1 MTTSASIVGEEIVAG
16 DAAAAPPTPLS
27 NSVRGRI
34 LIYLGVLVML
44 LGFGAPYGG
53 LIDTPISFFLKNKLH
68 LDAHQIADFRLLSGI
83 PLYLSFVFGFA
94 RDTWNPFGMRDRG
107 FLVLFGAACAAIYV
121 YFAFTTP
128 NATTLLIAV
137 VLLTTAF
144 LFVASAQAGLSS
156 VIGQQQVMSGQV
168 STVWN
173 IFLSVP
179 TLAAFVAGGL
189 LSDQLEGK
197 HADQAARVLFL
208 LGAGFMAAIAIF
220 GVFKPRSVYDNVR
233 YERAADAHP
242 WDDFVRLLRHWP
254 IYPALFIWLLW
265 NFAPGSV
272 TPLQFYMQNT
282 LHSNDAAFANW
293 NAIFA
298 ASFIPTFMVFG
309 VLCRKVALRRLLFW
323 GTVVAV
329 PQMVPLILI
338 HTVTG
343 ALIAAVPIGLMGG
356 VATAAYL
363 DLLIRSCPPGLQGT
377 LLMASNAA
385 YYLVSR
391 LGDRLGTELYDH
403 YGGFPVCVA
412 AITIVYALILPVLFL
427 VPKHLTATP
436 DGEAIG
442 AEERQV
448 FS

>member
-1 MTTSASIVGEEIVAG
+1 MVEPS
-16 DAAAAPPTPLS
+16 PLS

-34 LIYLGVLVML
+34 LIYLSVLILL

-53 LIDTPISFFLKNKLH
+53 LIDIPISFFLKNKLH
-68 LDAHQIADFRLLSGI
+68 LSAEAIAGFRLISGI
-83 PLYLSFVFGFA
+83 PLYLSFIFGFA
-94 RDTWNPFGMRDRG
+94 RDTWNPFGLRDRG
-107 FLVLFGAACAAIYV
+107 FLILFGAIGAAVYV

-128 NATTLLIAV
+128 SSASLLIAV
-137 VLLTTAF
+137 LLLTTAF

-156 VIGQQQVMSGQV
+156 AIGQQNVMSGQV
-168 STVWN
+168 SAVWN

-189 LSDQLEGK
+189 LSDRLEGK

-208 LGAGFMAAIAIF
+208 VGAAFLAATALY
-220 GVFKPRSVYDNVR
+220 GVWKPKSVYDNVHS
-233 YERAADAHP
+233 ERAAGAHL
-242 WDDFVRLLRHWP
+242 WDDFKRLVKHGP
-254 IYPALFIWLLW
+254 IWPALLIWLLW

-282 LHSNDAAFANW
+282 LHSNDAAFADW
-293 NAIFA
+293 NAIFS

-309 VLCRKVALRRLLFW
+309 VLCRKIALRKLLFW

-343 ALIAAVPIGLMGG
+343 ALIAAAPIGLMGG

-363 DLLIRSCPPGLQGT
+363 DLLIRSCPGGLQGT

-391 LGDRLGTELYDH
+391 GGDVLGTQLYDH
-403 YGGFPVCVA
+403 FGGFTVCVI
-412 AITIVYALILPVLFL
+412 AITVVYALILPALWL
-427 VPKHLTATP
+427 VPRRLTATP
-436 DGEAIG
+436 DGEAIEG
-442 AEERQV
+442 GFAAEV
-448 FS
+448 FG

>member
-1 MTTSASIVGEEIVAG
+1 MDL
-16 DAAAAPPTPLS
+16 DAAKNLDLAAVPSPLPAGI
-27 NSVRGRI
+27 RAQI
-34 LIYLGVLVML
+34 MIYLGVLLVL
-44 LGFGAPYGG
+44 LGFGSPAGG
-53 LIDTPISFFLKNKLH
+53 LIGLPISFLLKNKLH
-68 LDAHQIADFRLLSGI
+68 LEAHQSAIFGLIAGA
-83 PLYLSFVFGFA
+83 PTYLSFLFGFL
-94 RDTWNPFGMRDRG
+94 RDTWNPFGLRDRG
-107 FLVLFGAACAAIYV
+107 FLILFGAIGAAIYV

-128 NATTLLIAV
+128 NAVTMLAAV
-137 VLLTTAF
+137 ILLTTAF

-156 VIGQQQVMSGQV
+156 AIGQQHVMSGQV

-197 HADQAARVLFL
+197 HADQAARVLFFI
-208 LGAGFMAAIAIF
+208 GGGFMAAIALY
-220 GVFKPRSVYDNVR
+220 GVWKPKSVFDNVHS
-233 YERAADAHP
+233 ERAADAHP
-242 WDDFVRLLRHWP
+242 WDDFNRLIRHNAIW
-254 IYPALFIWLLW
+254 PALLIWLLW

-272 TPLQFYMQNT
+272 TPLQFYLQNT

-309 VLCRKVALRRLLFW
+309 VLCRKFPLRTLLFW
-323 GTVVAV
+323 GTIIAV
-329 PQMVPLILI
+329 PQMVPLLLV
-338 HTVTG
+338 HSVTG
-343 ALIAAVPIGLMGG
+343 ALLAAIPIGLMGG

-385 YYLVSR
+385 YYFVSR
-391 LGDRLGTELYDH
+391 VGDRLGTELYDH
-403 YGGFPVCVA
+403 WGGFPICVL
-412 AITIVYALILPVLFL
+412 AITVVYALILPALWL
-427 VPKHLTATP
+427 VPKHLTATT
-436 DGEAIG
+436 DGEAVEQPQ
-442 AEERQV
+442 ADA

>member
-1 MTTSASIVGEEIVAG
+1 MTTTVSEVTAELVIVVEPA
-16 DAAAAPPTPLS
+16 PLS

-34 LIYLGVLVML
+34 LIYLSVLILL
-44 LGFGAPYGG
+44 LGFGSPFGG

-68 LDAHQIADFRLLSGI
+68 LSAHAIANFRLLSGI

-94 RDTWNPFGMRDRG
+94 RDTWNPFGLRDRG
-107 FLVLFGAACAAIYV
+107 FLILFGAVCAAVYV

-128 NATTLLIAV
+128 NTTTLLAAV
-137 VLLTTAF
+137 LLLTTAF

-168 STVWN
+168 SAVWN

-179 TLAAFVAGGL
+179 TVAALVAGGI

-208 LGAGFMAAIAIF
+208 AGAAFMAAIALY
-220 GVFKPRSVYDNVR
+220 GVWRPRSVYDNVR
-233 YERAADAHP
+233 SERAVDAHP
-242 WDDFVRLLRHWP
+242 WDDLKRLVRHWP

-272 TPLQFYMQNT
+272 TPLQFYLQNT
-282 LHSNDAAFANW
+282 LHSNDAAWGYW
-293 NAIFA
+293 NAIFS

-309 VLCRKVALRRLLFW
+309 VLCRKVPLRRLLFW

-391 LGDRLGTELYDH
+391 GGDVLGTQLYDH
-403 YGGFPVCVA
+403 FGGFKICVI
-412 AITIVYALILPVLFL
+412 AITVVYALILPVLFL
-427 VPKHLTATP
+427 VPKHLTATT
-436 DGEAIG
+436 DGEAIEPHDDDIF
-442 AEERQV
+442 A
-448 FS
+448 